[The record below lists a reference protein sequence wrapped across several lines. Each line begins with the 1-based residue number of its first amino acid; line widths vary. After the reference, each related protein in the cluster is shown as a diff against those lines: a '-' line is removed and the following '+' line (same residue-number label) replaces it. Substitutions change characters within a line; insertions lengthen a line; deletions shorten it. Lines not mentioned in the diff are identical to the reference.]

1 MTVLFH
7 MHKTRLHLSPMDVW
21 LEFMGYCSQA
31 VEWSAFPRCKPQI
44 RSTANS
50 TVTFCNSFSISQ
62 QTSCHLLNLEAH
74 YHAHKIQ
81 VVVTILSQMN
91 AVRNLPSDI
100 FQIHFNVILPPNP
113 GLLNGLFPLGF
124 QTTTL
129 HSFSH
134 TVHAECLYPS
144 HSPWFDLFEVPMRPK
159 LKSGSR
165 VWNWHKLIVKFKLWL
180 IYCHFIC
187 ISVLLWGKTIDLN

>member
-7 MHKTRLHLSPMDVW
+7 THKTRLPMDVW
-21 LEFMGYCSQA
+21 LEFIGYCSQT
-31 VEWSAFPRCKPQI
+31 VGRSAFPRCKSLT

-50 TVTFCNSFSISQ
+50 TVTICNSFSVSQ
-62 QTSCHLLNLEAH
+62 QTSCHLLNLEVH
-74 YHAHKIQ
+74 YHALKIQ
-81 VVVTILSQMN
+81 VLVTVLGQMT

-100 FQIHFNVILPPNP
+100 FKIHFNAILPPNL

-129 HSFSH
+129 YSFSH
-134 TVHAECLYPS
+134 TVHAKCLYPS
-144 HSPWFDLFEVPMRPK
+144 HSPWFDLCEVPMRPK

-165 VWNWHKLIVKFKLWL
+165 VLYRHKLIVKFKLW
-180 IYCHFIC
+180 FIA
-187 ISVLLWGKTIDLN
+187 ILFA